1 MRSEGVGT
9 GELQPP
15 ALMFPHV
22 FEKTNLPDPPPP
34 ALLSTST
41 PTSLVFSPSQSI
53 RLTPPSQPPPIL
65 VHRRSYAFVT
75 FCCARVPCPRVSHSS
90 GVTGVRSVLYTAYNT
105 SKFVMAFIFDPFF
118 CGPMVKRG
126 PEPVTTTGQ
135 GNLWERSTRREVDGV
150 GGSVAGWE
158 SVCDGIAE

>member
-90 GVTGVRSVLYTAYNT
+90 GVTPQ
-105 SKFVMAFIFDPFF
+105 DP
-118 CGPMVKRG
+118 
-126 PEPVTTTGQ
+126 Q
-135 GNLWERSTRREVDGV
+135 SRSTLSRNSWLRQKHSFATSYRDRARHSSPQLRSTSDATAGSPQEVLMPGGDLRRTPAY
-150 GGSVAGWE
+150 S
-158 SVCDGIAE
+158 